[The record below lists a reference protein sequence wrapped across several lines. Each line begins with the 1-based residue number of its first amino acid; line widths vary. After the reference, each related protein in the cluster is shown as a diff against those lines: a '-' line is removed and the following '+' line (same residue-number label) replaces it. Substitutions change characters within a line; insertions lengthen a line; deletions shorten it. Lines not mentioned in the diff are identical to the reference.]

1 MSKPEKILVAS
12 CIRRPA
18 LNNWTP
24 LINLARGQ
32 LWALPILI
40 FLGLAGTAAEG
51 IGLGLLVFLL
61 QLMLGASGTAIGG
74 GGMLESVFK
83 IAFSM
88 VGENIVVVS
97 IVTVGLIVTKSL
109 LIAGYSCLSSSI
121 NAAINDRLRR
131 LVFDRLMQ
139 AEYSFVNAREYGH
152 YQNLI
157 TSESM
162 RVTEAVWTVFQIL
175 VSLCAIVVF
184 TTMLLLIS
192 WQLVLVVAIGTALA
206 SLITGLLAKKANSL
220 GDVLSDAY
228 SNLASRVSTVL
239 GGMRVVR
246 AFGRERD
253 ETERFSRESQRVRR
267 SFVQLQYLKAATG
280 PLSEGLYL
288 TVFVGIVIAS
298 AAMQTPLASVITFV
312 VILSR
317 LHPQV
322 KNLDWSRVQ
331 LAGYRP
337 AVARIADFLEHPLAP
352 AAQSGWRR
360 FEGFKAGIRFSNVTF
375 SYFGESR
382 LTLRRVSFEIARGRT
397 TAIVGSS
404 GAGKSTITNLLLR
417 LYHPTSGSITADGV
431 GIAEFELASWRK
443 HIAVAGQDADLLD
456 GTILENIRYGKPSA
470 DLTEIEEAA
479 RKAGILD
486 FVLSLPDSWETF
498 VGERGL
504 RLSGGQRQRLS
515 LARALLRNAELLIL
529 DEATNALDSLLE
541 GEIQAAVDELAGKTT
556 IVIIAHRLSTVV
568 KADKVIVLRDGAVA
582 EQGSPA
588 ELFAQSNGHFGRLYG
603 AQSAGAGIA
612 AESRVLVPGISRK

>member
-1 MSKPEKILVAS
+1 VEAQ
-12 CIRRPA
+12 
-18 LNNWTP
+18 LNSWKP
-24 LINLARGQ
+24 LIKLARGQ

-40 FLGLAGTAAEG
+40 FLGLAGTVAEG

-83 IAFSM
+83 TAFAI

-97 IVTVGLIVTKSL
+97 VVTVGLIVTKSL

-121 NAAINDRLRR
+121 NAALNDRLRR
-131 LVFDRLMQ
+131 MVFDRLMQ

-157 TSESM
+157 TSESI
-162 RVTEAVWTVFQIL
+162 RVSEAVWTAFQIL

-184 TTMLLLIS
+184 TTMLFLIS
-192 WQLVLVVAIGTALA
+192 WQLVLVVVTGTALA
-206 SLITGLLAKKANSL
+206 SLITGLLTKKANRL

-228 SNLASRVSTVL
+228 SNLASRVTTVL

-246 AFGRERD
+246 AFGREQD
-253 ETERFSRESQRVRR
+253 EVMRFTRESERVRR
-267 SFVQLQYLKAATG
+267 SFVLLQYLKAATG
-280 PLSEGLYL
+280 PVSEGLYL
-288 TVFVGIVIAS
+288 VVFVGIVIAS

-312 VILSR
+312 VILGR
-317 LHPQV
+317 LQPQV
-322 KNLDWSRVQ
+322 KNFDWSRVQ

-352 AAQSGWRR
+352 AVGSGWRR
-360 FEGFKAGIRFSNVTF
+360 FEGFKESIRFANVSF
-375 SYFGESR
+375 SYSGDSK
-382 LTLRRVSFEIARGRT
+382 LAIRRVSFEIERGRT
-397 TAIVGSS
+397 TALVGGS
-404 GAGKSTITNLLLR
+404 GSGKSTITNLLLR
-417 LYHPTSGSITADGV
+417 LYHPSSGSITADGI

-443 HIAVAGQDADLLD
+443 HIALAGQDAELLD

-486 FVLSLPDSWETF
+486 FICSLPENWKTL

-541 GEIQAAVDELAGKTT
+541 GEIQAAVDKLAGTTT

-582 EQGSPA
+582 EKGAPA
-588 ELFAQSNGHFGRLYG
+588 ELFARTNGHFGRLYG
-603 AQSAGAGIA
+603 AQGVGTSIAG
-612 AESRVLVPGISRK
+612 SRTLIPAIRK